1 MSVYTNYCTIC
12 GNNCPPTGCLKAPF
26 QWGFDG
32 CLLRG
37 RINGVEIKPL
47 DFCKWLYC
55 HQTDTRMRLVPNG
68 SDSYLEYLSEN
79 DIDPCE
85 SGVKTESDKVYIC
98 DLLGLGQLECLGNTS
113 IDHAKPCDILV
124 YHPWCG
130 EADCEDCNLE
140 RKNKWVNYH
149 IPDAGNCQIEP
160 DENGFYKVL
169 VKDKCGCIKECRLK
183 NTDDAYQY
191 TLRDSVANDP
201 DWPFTYGNFSENID
215 LQLAQKVPNLFG
227 QTDLEVHIS
236 YSYGVQQC
244 NAGRDLNFKSI
255 AIPVIGGTPADGYN
269 HSIITQ
275 LGNLKPW
282 GSWEANA
289 SRVILV
295 PKGKSLTLQHSVSV
309 RRIDTSIH
317 TTAFDGQSYN
327 GQGAA
332 KADSSRLHALTVT
345 VKPVRRHIV

>member
-1 MSVYTNYCTIC
+1 MYCATC
-12 GNNCPPTGCLKAPF
+12 GNNCPPTGCQKVPF

-32 CLLRG
+32 CLLRA
-37 RINGVEIKPL
+37 RLNGLEVKPL
-47 DFCKWLYC
+47 NFCKWLYC
-55 HQTDTRMRLVPNG
+55 HQTDTKLRLIPNG

-79 DIDPCE
+79 DINPCD
-85 SGVKTESDKVYIC
+85 SGVQGESDKIYIC
-98 DLLGLGQLECLGNTS
+98 DLLGLGQLNCIGDTS
-113 IDHAKPCDILV
+113 IVDAKPCDILV

-130 EADCEDCNLE
+130 DADCEDCNLD

-149 IPDAGNCQIEP
+149 IPDAGDCEVQP

-191 TLRDSVANDP
+191 HLRDSVANDP
-201 DWPFTYGNFSENID
+201 DWPFTYGNFAENID
-215 LQLAQKVPNLFG
+215 LQLQSKVPRLFG
-227 QTDLEVHIS
+227 HSDLEVQIS
-236 YSYGVQQC
+236 FSYGVQQC

-255 AIPVIGGTPADGYN
+255 VIPVIEGTPADSYN

-289 SRVILV
+289 TRTILV
-295 PKGKSLTLQHSVSV
+295 PKGKNLILQHSVSV
-309 RRIDTSIH
+309 RRIDTAIH
-317 TTAFDGQSYN
+317 TTAFDGQSYD
-327 GQGAA
+327 GKGAA